1 MCESTAYVRKDEG
14 GEVLLLKDVATIRPE
29 GSKLVLRSILGD
41 RLEFD
46 GVIEEVDLMGHRIL
60 LRQRQP

>member
-1 MCESTAYVRKDEG
+1 MCESTAYVKKG
-14 GEVLLLKDVATIRPE
+14 TGEEELLLKDVAAIRPE

-46 GVIEEVDLMGHRIL
+46 GSIEEIDLMGHKIL
-60 LRQRQP
+60 LKPR

>member
-1 MCESTAYVRKDEG
+1 MCQSTAYVRKG
-14 GEVLLLKDVATIRPE
+14 AGEEELLKDVASIRPQ
-29 GSKLVLRSILGD
+29 GDKLVLRSILGD

-60 LRQRQP
+60 LKAR